1 MSAEPVDA
9 LAAANPP
16 HAIAEATNN
25 VAANAANASKRNM
38 MIIGAIVVVVIIVII
53 VVTVVMTNKKK
64 EEDAKAAAAK
74 AAAKP
79 PAAPPAPPADVKPP
93 GSTAPVS
100 TAPKPKEATPVAS
113 APAAPQTQAAAGPW
127 KCVKGYNAPMRKDTK
142 GDVQCMSNNHKD
154 CTWKESPDQCQAVAA
169 TPVVPLDPLTCGDG
183 HKAAW
188 GSPGYDNPDHWCSKV
203 KQLI

>member
-1 MSAEPVDA
+1 
-9 LAAANPP
+9 
-16 HAIAEATNN
+16 
-25 VAANAANASKRNM
+25 M

-74 AAAKP
+74 AAAAKAAAAKP
-79 PAAPPAPPADVKPP
+79 PVAPPAPP
-93 GSTAPVS
+93 GTAS
-100 TAPKPKEATPVAS
+100 ATKEATPVAS
-113 APAAPQTQAAAGPW
+113 KPAAPQTQAAAGPW

-154 CTWKESPDQCQAVAA
+154 CTWKENEAQCQAVAA

-203 KQLI
+203 KRLI

>member
-1 MSAEPVDA
+1 MSAGTVDA

-16 HAIAEATNN
+16 HAIAAATNN
-25 VAANAANASKRNM
+25 ATANAANASKRNM

-53 VVTVVMTNKKK
+53 VVSVVMTNKKK

-74 AAAKP
+74 TAAA
-79 PAAPPAPPADVKPP
+79 KPP

-100 TAPKPKEATPVAS
+100 TAPKPKEATPVVS

-154 CTWKESPDQCQAVAA
+154 CTWKENEAQCQAVAA